1 MASTAPWTGGTR
13 DPARV
18 DEVLAFWFGELT
30 PKDWFWGGEAVDT
43 KIRDRFKDL
52 HEALREEG
60 VPEGWRA
67 TARGTIAAV
76 IALDQFARNL
86 YRGDARAFAA
96 DASALALAKEA
107 LDRGLDRDMTKNER
121 LFLYVPFEHSEDP
134 ADQVRSVELFTTLGD
149 EGSLGFAVRH
159 KAVID
164 RFGRFPQRNEA
175 LGRASTPEEI
185 EFLNGPAP
193 W

>member
-1 MASTAPWTGGTR
+1 MTR
-13 DPARV
+13 KPAHI

-30 PKDWFWGGEAVDT
+30 PNDWFWGGEAVDT

-67 TARGTIAAV
+67 TARGMIAAV

-86 YRGDARAFAA
+86 YRNDPRAFAA

-121 LFLYVPFEHSEDP
+121 HFLYLPFQHSEDP
-134 ADQVRSVELFTTLGD
+134 ADQARSVELFAAHGD
-149 EGSLGFAVRH
+149 ERTLGFAVRH

-164 RFGRFPQRNEA
+164 RFGRFPHRNET
-175 LGRASTPEEI
+175 LGRASTPEEM
-185 EFLNGPAP
+185 EFLNSPDSPG